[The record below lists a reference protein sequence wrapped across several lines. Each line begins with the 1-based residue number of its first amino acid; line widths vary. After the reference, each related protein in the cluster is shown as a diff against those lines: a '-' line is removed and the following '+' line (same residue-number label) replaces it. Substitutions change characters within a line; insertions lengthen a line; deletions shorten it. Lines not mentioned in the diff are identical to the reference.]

1 MVQRMVNEKVIEQIK
16 TVRDTGLTNMMDVR
30 RVQRI
35 ANDLGF
41 YDLVILIEKEKSKY
55 VNFIMRGK

>member
-1 MVQRMVNEKVIEQIK
+1 MVNEKVIEQIK

-41 YDLVILIEKEKSKY
+41 YDLVILIEEEKSKY

>member
-1 MVQRMVNEKVIEQIK
+1 MVSEKVIEQIK

-41 YDLVILIEKEKSKY
+41 YDLVILIEEEKSKY

>member
-1 MVQRMVNEKVIEQIK
+1 MVNEKVIEQIK

>member
-1 MVQRMVNEKVIEQIK
+1 MVNEKVIEQIK

-41 YDLVILIEKEKSKY
+41 YDLVILIEDEKSKY

>member
-41 YDLVILIEKEKSKY
+41 YDLVILIEEEKSKY

>member
-1 MVQRMVNEKVIEQIK
+1 MVRRMVSEKGIEQIK

-41 YDLVILIEKEKSKY
+41 YDLVILIEEEKSKY

>member
-1 MVQRMVNEKVIEQIK
+1 MVQRMVSEKVIEQIK

-41 YDLVILIEKEKSKY
+41 YDLVILIEEEKSKY

>member
-1 MVQRMVNEKVIEQIK
+1 MVNEKVIEQIK

-41 YDLVILIEKEKSKY
+41 YDLVILIEEEKSKY
-55 VNFIMRGK
+55 VTFIMRGK

>member
-1 MVQRMVNEKVIEQIK
+1 MVRRMVSEKVIEQIK

-41 YDLVILIEKEKSKY
+41 YDLVILIEEEKSKY